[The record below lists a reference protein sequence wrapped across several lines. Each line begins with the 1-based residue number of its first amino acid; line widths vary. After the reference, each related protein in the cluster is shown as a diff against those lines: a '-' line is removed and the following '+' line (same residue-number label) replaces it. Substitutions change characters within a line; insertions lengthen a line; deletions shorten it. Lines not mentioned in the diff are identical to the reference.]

1 MISESN
7 KIYPMVIISQGGG
20 VEKVEA
26 IIIDDRLCIKVG
38 EVEHM
43 LNLKEAEK
51 LMTEIFVVIKDINL
65 AKFRAIRNLKVD

>member
-1 MISESN
+1 M
-7 KIYPMVIISQGGG
+7 
-20 VEKVEA
+20 EA
-26 IIIDDRLCIKVG
+26 IIIDGRLCIKVG